1 MIHLAGFTCC
11 LGGVALYLLTRST
24 GRDIKSITRVYQ
36 LKDLEQLVEVESK
49 VVPLII
55 AVSGDVG
62 SETPIKCEH
71 SYVLGVFLKRTVCM
85 NWIR

>member
-1 MIHLAGFTCC
+1 MGF
-11 LGGVALYLLTRST
+11 GYVF
-24 GRDIKSITRVYQ
+24 DIIRFYS
-36 LKDLEQLVEVESK
+36 EQLVEVESK

-71 SYVLGVFLKRTVCM
+71 SDVLGVFLKRTVCM

>member
-36 LKDLEQLVEVESK
+36 LKDLGNVPALFCISILGGWVLVMC
-49 VVPLII
+49 LI
-55 AVSGDVG
+55 SF
-62 SETPIKCEH
+62 
-71 SYVLGVFLKRTVCM
+71 VFIQ
-85 NWIR
+85 NN